1 MAVLLVLNVVVCRA
15 ITITTVQ
22 TCFTVVRVFGYT
34 KVVQLSIL
42 TSVMES
48 STVFLL
54 LRAVRR
60 TFTCPVEFHRQVR
73 VPRHLGKGHSYL
85 YGDFPVT
92 CEATTAGIDAVDPT
106 SCLAH
111 INNM

>member
-1 MAVLLVLNVVVCRA
+1 MAVLLVFNVVVCRA

-22 TCFTVVRVFGYT
+22 TCFTVVCVFGYT

-42 TSVMES
+42 TSVMKS

-60 TFTCPVEFHRQVR
+60 TFTCSVELHRQVA
-73 VPRHLGKGHSYL
+73 
-85 YGDFPVT
+85 FPV
-92 CEATTAGIDAVDPT
+92 I
-106 SCLAH
+106 
-111 INNM
+111 